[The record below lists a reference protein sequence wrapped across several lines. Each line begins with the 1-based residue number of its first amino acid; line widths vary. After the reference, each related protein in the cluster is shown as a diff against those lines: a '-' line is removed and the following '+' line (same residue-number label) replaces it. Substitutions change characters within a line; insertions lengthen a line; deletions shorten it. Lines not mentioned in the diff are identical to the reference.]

1 MATLLD
7 TPRVPPLE
15 LKDWSPELK
24 NAMWF
29 PKDAQNREDLP
40 EMISKVFNVT
50 ATMANHP
57 ILAKNWNHFA
67 MHIMGTNS
75 LSPRLREIAIM
86 RIGYLCQSD
95 YELSQHAW
103 ISQFA
108 GITEGEISNLIEG
121 AEAPGWSPLESAV
134 IQAADELKESN
145 IISDA
150 TWYELEKEGLS
161 VQQRMDLIFTIG
173 QYNLV
178 SWALN
183 SLGVQLDEGLD
194 SFLDVRHTTVGC

>member
-1 MATLLD
+1 MGTLLD
-7 TPRVPPLE
+7 KPRIAPLE

-24 NAMWF
+24 NTMWF
-29 PKDAQNREDLP
+29 PKDAQSREDLP
-40 EMISKVFNVT
+40 AMISKVFNVT

-57 ILAKNWNHFA
+57 VLAKNWNQFA
-67 MHIMGTNS
+67 MHVMGTNT

-103 ISQFA
+103 ISQLA
-108 GITEGEISNLIEG
+108 GLTDEEVNHVIVG
-121 AEAPGWSPLESAV
+121 AAAPQWSPLESAV
-134 IQAADELKESN
+134 IKAADELKEAN
-145 IISDA
+145 MISDA
-150 TWYELEKEGLS
+150 TWLELEKEGLS
-161 VQQRMDLIFTIG
+161 QHQRMDLIFTIG

-194 SFLDVRHTTVGC
+194 SFLDGLDTKT